1 MLPFSIFVRHW
12 VFNKTFLL
20 SSFDA
25 MRRVRSKSTNF
36 APVDIWLIF
45 ALSFFYT
52 KSVHFYFQTKCLC
65 ITLCVLTKVMD
76 SALYLY
82 LLRSRRRQYYLIW
95 GAAPVQQHTTAL
107 KEKWFW
113 AQELTTAAPHNAA
126 HECVVQ
132 QRHARGAGERERGG
146 EMNLSFDAAKCWSVG
161 CWDQHGGGE
170 GHHNGGPGTGRQ
182 QPALRES

>member
-25 MRRVRSKSTNF
+25 MRRVGSKSTNF

-132 QRHARGAGERERGG
+132 QRHARGAGERERGRN
-146 EMNLSFDAAKCWSVG
+146 EFIFWRCKVLAAGINTVAVKVII
-161 CWDQHGGGE
+161 
-170 GHHNGGPGTGRQ
+170 TA
-182 QPALRES
+182 ALALAASSRR